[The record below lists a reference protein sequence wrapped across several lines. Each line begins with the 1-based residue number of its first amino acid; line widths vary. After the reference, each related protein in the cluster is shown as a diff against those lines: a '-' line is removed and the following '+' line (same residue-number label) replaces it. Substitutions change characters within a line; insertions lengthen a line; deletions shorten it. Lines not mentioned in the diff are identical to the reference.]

1 MTGYKLGEQGT
12 DNGVWLIWVSET
24 MCVCVQG
31 CRGRLMMW
39 EWEDWYLVW
48 SVKGTFLRFI
58 FIYLFGCVSLGYSMW
73 DLVPWPGI
81 KPGPP
86 ALEAWTLSFW
96 TTREVPKGHSLNSG
110 ILVLSDQSS
119 QFAQDQ
125 GVSWDIGPFSANME
139 MFVFLEQIGVLS
151 HSTWG
156 NECFPPPKAFLFW
169 SCQKWLRPMPINQ
182 PTNNCF
188 WKLSLL
194 LVLN

>member
-1 MTGYKLGEQGT
+1 MRGL
-12 DNGVWLIWVSET
+12 VSDLE
-24 MCVCVQG
+24 C
-31 CRGRLMMW
+31 
-39 EWEDWYLVW
+39 
-48 SVKGTFLRFI
+48 KGDIFILRFI
-58 FIYLFGCVSLGYSMW
+58 FIYLFGCVSLGCSMW

-86 ALEAWTLSFW
+86 ALEAWTLGFC
-96 TTREVPKGHSLNSG
+96 TTREVPKGRILNWG
-110 ILVLSDQSS
+110 VLVLSDQSS

-125 GVSWDIGPFSANME
+125 GVSWDVGPISANME
-139 MFVFLEQIGVLS
+139 MFVCLEQIGMLS

-188 WKLSLL
+188 CKLSLHS
-194 LVLN
+194 VLN